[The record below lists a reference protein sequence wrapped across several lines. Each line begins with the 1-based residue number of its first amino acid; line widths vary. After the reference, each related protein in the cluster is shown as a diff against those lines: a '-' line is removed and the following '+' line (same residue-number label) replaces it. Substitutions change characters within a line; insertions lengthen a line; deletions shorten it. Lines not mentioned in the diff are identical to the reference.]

1 MSKNDFI
8 LDAKARED
16 VGKGASRRLRRVAG
30 EVPAIIYGGGE
41 QPVPVTIQH
50 KDLAHAIENE
60 AFFSHIITLKVGG
73 SDVSAV
79 IKALQRHPAKPRILH
94 ADFMRVRADQEIT
107 VRVPLHFVN
116 EDKAIGVKQ
125 EGGIINHM
133 INELEISCL
142 PKNLPEYI
150 EVFMAELKVGDS
162 IHIADLALPEGV
174 TSVDLSHGE
183 ENNHVVA
190 TCVMPKVE
198 TIEEAADEEAA
209 DGAEAAAGEAAESND
224 GGADESGDDKADE

>member
-8 LDAKARED
+8 LEAKARED

-142 PKNLPEYI
+142 PKKTCQSI
-150 EVFMAELKVGDS
+150 LKS
-162 IHIADLALPEGV
+162 SWP
-174 TSVDLSHGE
+174 
-183 ENNHVVA
+183 N
-190 TCVMPKVE
+190 
-198 TIEEAADEEAA
+198 
-209 DGAEAAAGEAAESND
+209 
-224 GGADESGDDKADE
+224 

>member
-1 MSKNDFI
+1 
-8 LDAKARED
+8 
-16 VGKGASRRLRRVAG
+16 
-30 EVPAIIYGGGE
+30 
-41 QPVPVTIQH
+41 
-50 KDLAHAIENE
+50 
-60 AFFSHIITLKVGG
+60 
-73 SDVSAV
+73 
-79 IKALQRHPAKPRILH
+79 
-94 ADFMRVRADQEIT
+94 
-107 VRVPLHFVN
+107 
-116 EDKAIGVKQ
+116 
-125 EGGIINHM
+125 
-133 INELEISCL
+133 
-142 PKNLPEYI
+142 
-150 EVFMAELKVGDS
+150 MAELKVGDS